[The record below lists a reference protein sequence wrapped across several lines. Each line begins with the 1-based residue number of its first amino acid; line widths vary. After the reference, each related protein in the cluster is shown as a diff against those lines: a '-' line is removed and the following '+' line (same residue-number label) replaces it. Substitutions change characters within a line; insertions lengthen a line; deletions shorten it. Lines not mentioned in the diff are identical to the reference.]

1 MTATPI
7 RVDLNGPARPW
18 KRFWRSTGFSPAE
31 LLLEP
36 EMQQALAHLGAV
48 PNRGI
53 EYLRVHY
60 MLDLVKADRLGAYD
74 WTLLDQALDAII
86 GHRLKPFFELMGN
99 PGKLYTDLNQE
110 AQVRHWRDLVEALAR
125 RCVERYGAEEVRSWY
140 FETWNEPDIWWK
152 LGGETGF
159 NNYYDACSEG
169 LKAVDPALR
178 LGGPGVARRVP
189 AIFRSFLAHCDTG
202 TNWFTGETGVRLDFI
217 SVHEKGAVKHPEDL
231 TPDTVGICRHEMEAI
246 SYIREHHPRF
256 ASLPFINDECDP
268 QIGWEHYHSWHAM
281 PYFAGLIA
289 KVIDQ
294 HQRLLVEAEGVDYDI
309 LSNDNGFLGRW
320 GQRTHL
326 AFFGARQFDAAQ
338 RDWVTDLAALA
349 DRRANPEPFDYVK
362 KPGLTVMELLALL
375 GDRRVDAPGA
385 LDPDR
390 TGLGVMATPT
400 ADGAAVLLYNS
411 VDGLWRSGLSPVAL
425 EVAGLAPGRHTLGIF
440 EIAQDKGDPFSVWE
454 AQARTLPHA
463 EQLAALSTP
472 NAALLAAMRKAQ
484 EPALTVR
491 EVEIGADGR
500 LKLDLE
506 LLLPSVALVVLAR
519 EGAAREAAPA
529 TNLRVRRDRG
539 LNGPNQLLFWDP
551 PAGDPRVGEGVRLF
565 DVLWSA
571 DEAGPFAAVNP
582 VRLLSS
588 MYLHAAGGGFY
599 RIRTTDLAGREL
611 SVSATV
617 AAG

>member
-1 MTATPI
+1 MTDATPI

-36 EMQQALAHLGAV
+36 EMRQALAHLGAV

-74 WTLLDQALDAII
+74 WSLLDQALDTIVE
-86 GHRLKPFFELMGN
+86 HRLRPFFELMGN
-99 PGKLYTDLNQE
+99 PGKLYTDFNE
-110 AQVRHWRDLVEALAR
+110 DAQVRHWRDLVEALAR
-125 RCVERYGAEEVRSWY
+125 RCIERYGAEEVRTWY

-152 LGGETGF
+152 LGGEVAF

-189 AIFRSFLAHCDTG
+189 PIFRSFLAHCDTG
-202 TNWFTGETGVRLDFI
+202 TNYFTGETGVRLDFI
-217 SVHEKGAVKHPEDL
+217 SVHEKGAVKHAEDL
-231 TPDTVGICRHEMEAI
+231 TPDTVGICRHEMEAVN
-246 SYIREHHPRF
+246 YVREHHPRF
-256 ASLPFINDECDP
+256 AGLPFINNECDP
-268 QIGWEHYHSWHAM
+268 QIGWEIYHTWHAM

-326 AFFGARQFDAAQ
+326 AYFGARQFDAAQ

-349 DRRANPEPFDYVK
+349 ARRANPEPFDYVK

-375 GDRRVDAPGA
+375 GDSRVDAPGA

-390 TGLGVMATPT
+390 TGLGVIATPS
-400 ADGAAVLLYNS
+400 AEGGAVLLYNS
-411 VDGLWRSGLSPVAL
+411 VDRIWRSGASAVTL
-425 EVAGLAPGRHTLGIF
+425 EIAGLEPGRHSVGIF

-454 AQARTLPHA
+454 AQALANESNADQLAALNLPNA
-463 EQLAALSTP
+463 EQLAAL
-472 NAALLAAMRKAQ
+472 RQAQ

-491 EVEIGADGR
+491 RVEVRADGR
-500 LKLDLE
+500 LALDLT
-506 LLLPSVALVVLAR
+506 LLLPSVALVVV
-519 EGAAREAAPA
+519 AREAKPPSEAPA
-529 TNLRVRRDRG
+529 NLRRQAYRG
-539 LNGPNQLLFWDP
+539 LNGSTNQVLFWDA
-551 PAGDPRVGEGVRLF
+551 PAGGQVQLF
-565 DVLWSA
+565 DVLWG
-571 DEAGPFAAVNP
+571 EAEDGPFQVVNP
-582 VRLLSS
+582 AGLLST
-588 MYLHAAGGGFY
+588 MYLHAVPSPGGWY
-599 RIRTTDLAGREL
+599 RVRARDLSGREGPA
-611 SVSATV
+611 SAAV
-617 AAG
+617 RG

>member
-7 RVDLNGPARPW
+7 RVDLAGPARPW

-74 WTLLDQALDAII
+74 WTLLDQALDAIVS
-86 GHRLKPFFELMGN
+86 HRLKPFFELMGN
-99 PGKLYTDLNQE
+99 PGKLYTDLNVDS
-110 AQVRHWRDLVEALAR
+110 QVRHWRDLVEALAR

-159 NNYYDACSEG
+159 ANYYDACSEG

-189 AIFRSFLAHCDTG
+189 PIFRSFLAHCDTG
-202 TNWFTGETGVRLDFI
+202 TNFFTGETGVRLDFI

-231 TPDTVGICRHEMEAI
+231 TPDTAGICRHEMEAVG
-246 SYIREHHPRF
+246 YIREHHPRF
-256 ASLPFINDECDP
+256 AGLPFINNECDP

-326 AFFGARQFDAAQ
+326 AFFGARPFDAAQ

-349 DRRANPEPFDYVK
+349 DRRANPEPFDFVK

-375 GDRRVDAPGA
+375 GDSRVDAPGD

-390 TGLGVMATPT
+390 TGLGAMATPT
-400 ADGAAVLLYNS
+400 AGGAAILLYNS
-411 VDGLWRSGLSPVAL
+411 VDRIWRSGVSPVAL
-425 EVAGLAPGRHTLGIF
+425 EVAGLDPGRYTLGLF

-454 AQARTLPHA
+454 DQARTLPHA

-472 NAALLAAMRKAQ
+472 NPAQLAAMRRAQ

-491 EVEIGADGR
+491 TVEIGADGR
-500 LKLDLE
+500 LPLDLD
-506 LLLPSVALVVLAR
+506 LLLPSVALVVLER
-519 EGAAREAAPA
+519 EGTAQADAPASAPA
-529 TNLRVRRDRG
+529 TNIRVRRDRG

-551 PAGDPRVGEGVRLF
+551 PAGEGVRLF
-565 DVLWSA
+565 DVLWSTA
-571 DEAGPFAAVNP
+571 EAGPFAPVNP

-588 MYLHAAGGGFY
+588 AYLHAADGGFY
-599 RIRTTDLAGREL
+599 RIRATDLAGREL
-611 SVSATV
+611 SVSETV
-617 AAG
+617 AAA

>member
-7 RVDLNGPARPW
+7 RVDLTGPARPW

-48 PNRGI
+48 PNHGI

-74 WTLLDQALDAII
+74 WALLDQALDAVI

-99 PGKLYTDLNQE
+99 PGKLYTDLNQDS
-110 AQVRHWRDLVEALAR
+110 QVRHWRDLVEALAR
-125 RCVERYGAEEVRSWY
+125 RCIERYGAEEVRGWY

-189 AIFRSFLAHCDTG
+189 PIFRSFLAHCDTG
-202 TNWFTGETGVRLDFI
+202 TNYFTGETGVRLDFI
-217 SVHEKGAVKHPEDL
+217 SVHEKGAVKYPEDL
-231 TPDTVGICRHEMEAI
+231 TPDTVGICRHEIEAV

-256 ASLPFINDECDP
+256 AGLPFINNECDP

-375 GDRRVDAPGA
+375 GDRRVDMPGA

-390 TGLGVMATPT
+390 TGLGAMATPT

-411 VDGLWRSGLSPVAL
+411 VDRIWQSGTSPVKL
-425 EVAGLAPGRHTLGIF
+425 EVAGLAPGRYTLGLF
-440 EIAQDKGDPFSVWE
+440 EIAQDKGDPFTVWE
-454 AQARTLPHA
+454 DQARATPTHA
-463 EQLAALSTP
+463 DQLTALSTP
-472 NAALLAAMRKAQ
+472 NAAQLAAMRRAQ

-500 LKLDLE
+500 LALHLD

-519 EGAAREAAPA
+519 EGAAQAGAPA

-551 PAGDPRVGEGVRLF
+551 PAGGGVQLF

-588 MYLHAAGGGFY
+588 MYLHAVERPGGFY

-611 SVSATV
+611 SVSETV

>member
-1 MTATPI
+1 VTATPI

-74 WTLLDQALDAII
+74 WSLLDQALDAIV

-99 PGKLYTDLNQE
+99 PGKLFTDLNQE

-125 RCVERYGAEEVRSWY
+125 RCVERYGADEVRSWY

-189 AIFRSFLAHCDTG
+189 PIFRSFLAHCDTG
-202 TNWFTGETGVRLDFI
+202 TNFFTGETGVRLDFI

-231 TPDTVGICRHEMEAI
+231 TPDTVGICRHEMEAV
-246 SYIREHHPRF
+246 SHIRQHHPRF
-256 ASLPFINDECDP
+256 ASLPFINNECDP

-390 TGLGVMATPT
+390 TGLGIMATPT
-400 ADGAAVLLYNS
+400 ADGGAVLLYNS
-411 VDGLWRSGLSPVAL
+411 VDRLWRSGVSPVAL
-425 EVAGLAPGRHTLGIF
+425 EVAGLAPGRYALGIF
-440 EIAQDKGDPFSVWE
+440 EIAQDKGDPFSIWE
-454 AQARTLPHA
+454 AQAAATPTHA
-463 EQLAALSTP
+463 DQLAALSTP
-472 NAALLAAMRKAQ
+472 NAAQLAAMRQAQ

-500 LKLDLE
+500 LALDLD

-519 EGAAREAAPA
+519 DETGHEAAPA
-529 TNLRVRRDRG
+529 TNIRVRRDRG
-539 LNGPNQLLFWDP
+539 LNGPSQLLFWDP
-551 PAGDPRVGEGVRLF
+551 PAGEGVRLF

-571 DEAGPFAAVNP
+571 AETGPFEAVNP

-588 MYLHAAGGGFY
+588 VYLHAADRGFY
-599 RIRTTDLAGREL
+599 RIRTTDLAGRDL

>member
-1 MTATPI
+1 VTATPI

-36 EMQQALAHLGAV
+36 EMQQALAYLGAV

-74 WTLLDQALDAII
+74 WTLLDQALDAIV
-86 GHRLKPFFELMGN
+86 GHRLRPFFELMGN
-99 PGKLYTDLNQE
+99 PGKLYTDLNQDS
-110 AQVRHWRDLVEALAR
+110 QVRHWRDLVEALAR
-125 RCVERYGAEEVRSWY
+125 RCIERYGTEEVRSWY

-189 AIFRSFLAHCDTG
+189 PIFRSFLAHCDTG
-202 TNWFTGETGVRLDFI
+202 TNYFTGETGVRLDFI

-231 TPDTVGICRHEMEAI
+231 TPDTVGICRHEMEAVN
-246 SYIREHHPRF
+246 YIREHHPRF
-256 ASLPFINDECDP
+256 AGLPFINNECDP
-268 QIGWEHYHSWHAM
+268 QIGWEHYHTWHAM

-294 HQRLLVEAEGVDYDI
+294 HQRLMVEAEGVDYDI

-326 AFFGARQFDAAQ
+326 AFFGTRQFDAAQ
-338 RDWVTDLAALA
+338 RDWVTDLSALA

-385 LDPDR
+385 LDPDH

-400 ADGAAVLLYNS
+400 ANGATILLYNS
-411 VDGLWRSGLSPVAL
+411 VDRIWRSGVSPVAL
-425 EVAGLAPGRHTLGIF
+425 EVSGLAPGRYTLGIF

-454 AQARTLPHA
+454 AQATKLPHA

-472 NAALLAAMRKAQ
+472 NAEQLTAMRRAQ
-484 EPALTVR
+484 EPALTTRAV
-491 EVEIGADGR
+491 EVGTDGR
-500 LKLDLE
+500 LTLDLK
-506 LLLPSVALVVLAR
+506 LLLPSVTLVALSREDGAR
-519 EGAAREAAPA
+519 PVAPPA
-529 TNLRVRRDRG
+529 NLRLRRDRG
-539 LNGPNQLLFWDP
+539 LNGVNQILFWDP
-551 PAGDPRVGEGVRLF
+551 PAADGILLY
-565 DVLWSA
+565 DVLWSETR
-571 DEAGPFAAVNP
+571 DGSFQAVNP
-582 VRLLSS
+582 VPLLSS
-588 MYLHAAGGGFY
+588 VYLHAVERPGGFY
-599 RIRTTDLAGREL
+599 RVRACTLSGQEL
-611 SVSATV
+611 STSEPTP
-617 AAG
+617 AA

>member
-86 GHRLKPFFELMGN
+86 GHRLRPFFELMGN
-99 PGKLYTDLNQE
+99 PGKLYTDLNQDV
-110 AQVRHWRDLVEALAR
+110 QVRHWRDLVEALAR
-125 RCVERYGAEEVRSWY
+125 RCIERYGAEEVRTWY

-189 AIFRSFLAHCDTG
+189 PIFRSFLAHCDTG
-202 TNWFTGETGVRLDFI
+202 TNFFTGETGVRLDFI

-231 TPDTVGICRHEMEAI
+231 TPNTVGICRHEMEAV

-268 QIGWEHYHSWHAM
+268 QIGWEHYHTWHAM

-390 TGLGVMATPT
+390 TGLGIMATPT
-400 ADGAAVLLYNS
+400 AEGGAVLLYNS
-411 VDGLWRSGLSPVAL
+411 VDRLWRSGTSPVAL
-425 EVAGLAPGRHTLGIF
+425 EVAGLAPGRYALGIF
-440 EIAQDKGDPFSVWE
+440 EIAQDKGDPFSIWE
-454 AQARTLPHA
+454 AQAAATPTHA
-463 EQLAALSTP
+463 DQLAALSTP
-472 NAALLAAMRKAQ
+472 NAAQLAAMRRAQ

-500 LKLDLE
+500 LALDLE
-506 LLLPSVALVVLAR
+506 LLLPAVALVVLAR
-519 EGAAREAAPA
+519 DEAGREATPA
-529 TNLRVRRDRG
+529 TNIRVRRDRG
-539 LNGPNQLLFWDP
+539 LNGPSQLLFWDP
-551 PAGDPRVGEGVRLF
+551 PAGEGVRLF

-571 DEAGPFAAVNP
+571 AETGPFEAVNP

-588 MYLHAAGGGFY
+588 VYLHAADRGFY

-611 SVSATV
+611 SVSAAV

>member
-36 EMQQALAHLGAV
+36 EMQQELAHLGAV

-74 WTLLDQALDAII
+74 WSLLDQALDAIVS
-86 GHRLKPFFELMGN
+86 HRLKPFFELMGN
-99 PGKLYTDLNQE
+99 PGKLFTDLNQD

-231 TPDTVGICRHEMEAI
+231 TPNTVGICRHEMEAV

-268 QIGWEHYHSWHAM
+268 QIGWEHYHTWHAM

-390 TGLGVMATPT
+390 TGLGAMATPT
-400 ADGAAVLLYNS
+400 EGGAAILLYNS
-411 VDGLWRSGLSPVAL
+411 VDRLWRSGTSPVKL
-425 EVAGLAPGRHTLGIF
+425 EVAGLSPGRYALGLF

-454 AQARTLPHA
+454 TQAAATPTHA
-463 EQLAALSTP
+463 DQLAALSTP
-472 NAALLAAMRKAQ
+472 NAAQLAAMRQAQ

-500 LKLDLE
+500 LALDLE

-519 EGAAREAAPA
+519 EDAAREAAAPS
-529 TNLRVRRDRG
+529 NIRVRRDRG

-551 PAGDPRVGEGVRLF
+551 PAGEGVRLF

-571 DEAGPFAAVNP
+571 TETGLFEAVNP
-582 VRLLSS
+582 VRLLSTV
-588 MYLHAAGGGFY
+588 YLHAADRGFY
-599 RIRTTDLAGREL
+599 RIRTTDLAGWEL
-611 SVSATV
+611 SVSAAV

>member
-86 GHRLKPFFELMGN
+86 GHRLRPFFELMGN
-99 PGKLYTDLNQE
+99 PGKLFTDLNQD

-231 TPDTVGICRHEMEAI
+231 TPDTVGICRHEMEAVN
-246 SYIREHHPRF
+246 YIREHHPRF
-256 ASLPFINDECDP
+256 AGLPFINDECDP
-268 QIGWEHYHSWHAM
+268 QIGWEHYHTWHAM

-326 AFFGARQFDAAQ
+326 AYFGARQFDAAQ

-349 DRRANPEPFDYVK
+349 DRRANPEPFDTVK

-411 VDGLWRSGLSPVAL
+411 VDRIWRSGTSPVTL
-425 EVAGLAPGRHTLGIF
+425 EVAGLAPGRYAMGLF

-454 AQARTLPHA
+454 DQARTLPHP
-463 EQLAALSTP
+463 EQLAALGTP
-472 NAALLAAMRKAQ
+472 NAGQLAAMRRAQ
-484 EPALTVR
+484 EPALTLR
-491 EVEIGADGR
+491 EVEVGADGQ
-500 LKLDLE
+500 LMLDHE
-506 LLLPSVALVVLAR
+506 LLLPSVVLVVLAR
-519 EGAAREAAPA
+519 DGAAPVGEPA

-539 LNGPNQLLFWDP
+539 LNGPNHLLFWDP
-551 PAGDPRVGEGVRLF
+551 PAGEGVRLF

-571 DEAGPFAAVNP
+571 DAAGPFAAVNP

-588 MYLHAAGGGFY
+588 MYLHAAERGFY

-611 SVSATV
+611 SVSDMV